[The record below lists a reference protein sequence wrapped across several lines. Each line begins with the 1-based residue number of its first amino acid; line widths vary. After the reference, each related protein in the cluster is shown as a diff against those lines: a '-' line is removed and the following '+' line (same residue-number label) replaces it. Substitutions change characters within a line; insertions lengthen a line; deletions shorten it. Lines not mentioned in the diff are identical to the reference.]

1 MLRIAIAATA
11 ALSLAGAATPAIADV
26 VKAEAAGFVVERTVT
41 IDASPDTVWETL
53 RAPQRWWSKEHTW
66 SGDSANL
73 YIDSQATGC
82 FCEKLPGR
90 GSVQHARLIFVDKGK
105 LLRMEGAF
113 GPLQG
118 EAIVATLT
126 FELSPEGDKA
136 TKVKMT
142 YIAGGYSP
150 TGFDKLAPAVD
161 SVLSAQLDGLKAAA
175 EGPPPPPVTP
185 PSDK

>member
-1 MLRIAIAATA
+1 MFRTAIATVLFAIVT
-11 ALSLAGAATPAIADV
+11 TPAIADV
-26 VKAEAAGFVVERTVT
+26 VKAEAAGFVVEKTVT
-41 IDASPDTVWETL
+41 IDASSDVVWETL

-90 GSVQHARLIFVDKGK
+90 GSVQHAQLIFVDKGK
-105 LLRMEGAF
+105 MLRMEGAF

-126 FELSPEGDKA
+126 FDLSPDGDKA

-142 YIAGGYSP
+142 YVAGGYSP

-161 SVLSAQLDGLKAAA
+161 NVLGAQLDGLKAAA
-175 EGPPPPPVTP
+175 EGPPPAPIGPD
-185 PSDK
+185 DKK

>member
-1 MLRIAIAATA
+1 MLRIAIAAAA
-11 ALSLAGAATPAIADV
+11 ALSLAGAAPPAMADV
-26 VKAEAAGFVVERTVT
+26 VKAESSGFVVEKTVT
-41 IDASPDTVWETL
+41 IDAAPDAVWETL

-90 GSVQHARLIFVDKGK
+90 GSVQHARLVFVDKGK

-142 YIAGGYSP
+142 YVAGGYSP

-161 SVLSAQLDGLKAAA
+161 SVMSAQLDGLKAAA
-175 EGPPPPPVTP
+175 ESPPPAPLA
-185 PSDK
+185 PSSDR

>member
-1 MLRIAIAATA
+1 MFRTALIAA
-11 ALSLAGAATPAIADV
+11 SLLAVTATPAVADV
-26 VKAEAAGFVVERTVT
+26 VKAEATGFVVEKTVT
-41 IDASPDTVWETL
+41 INASADTVWETL

-66 SGDSANL
+66 SGDANNL

-126 FELSPEGDKA
+126 FELSPDGDNA
-136 TKVKMT
+136 TKVKMS
-142 YIAGGYSP
+142 YVAGGYSP
-150 TGFDKLAPAVD
+150 TGFEKLAPLVD
-161 SVLSAQLDGLKAAA
+161 GVLGTQLDSLKAAA
-175 EGPPPPPVTP
+175 EAPPPAPLSPP
-185 PSDK
+185 DKN

>member
-1 MLRIAIAATA
+1 MDYREEVD
-11 ALSLAGAATPAIADV
+11 GH
-26 VKAEAAGFVVERTVT
+26 
-41 IDASPDTVWETL
+41 
-53 RAPQRWWSKEHTW
+53 SKLVHY
-66 SGDSANL
+66 G
-73 YIDSQATGC
+73 
-82 FCEKLPGR
+82 PGR

-105 LLRMEGAF
+105 MLRMEGAF

-126 FELSPEGDKA
+126 FELTPDGDRA

-161 SVLSAQLDGLKAAA
+161 SVLGAQLDEPRSYRNEIHDAHNIPKATL
-175 EGPPPPPVTP
+175 VISWIT
-185 PSDK
+185 SCHQS